1 MQKLRTPHQF
11 RFAQQLPL
19 KGKPRKEVVLTLG
32 GKRCK
37 TVWSIKKYVCTMPVN
52 KGYARKIIIHPI
64 FGWMIILTLPNDHV
78 AVCVVVPIIAFFRRL
93 TFAVIITRCV
103 G

>member
-1 MQKLRTPHQF
+1 MRKLRTPHQF

-19 KGKPRKEVVLTLG
+19 KGKPRKAGVLTIG

-52 KGYARKIIIHPI
+52 KGYARKIIIHSI

-78 AVCVVVPIIAFFRRL
+78 AVFVIVPIIATRRRL
-93 TFAVIITRCV
+93 SFAVIITGCN